1 MRDSFLLMV
10 NNKDSGIWIQIQA
23 PSLTSTSMGL
33 TSLFVKIGQ
42 MMLLNVNPQGEDQ
55 VGKI

>member
-1 MRDSFLLMV
+1 MV
-10 NNKDSGIWIQIQA
+10 NNKDSGIWVQIQA

>member
-23 PSLTSTSMGL
+23 LSLTSTSVGL
-33 TSLFVKIGQ
+33 TFLFVKIGQ

>member
-10 NNKDSGIWIQIQA
+10 NNKDSGIWVQIQA
-23 PSLTSTSMGL
+23 PSLTSTSVGL
-33 TSLFVKIGQ
+33 TFLFVKIGQ

>member
-1 MRDSFLLMV
+1 MRDSLLLMV
-10 NNKDSGIWIQIQA
+10 NNKDSGIWVQIQA
-23 PSLTSTSMGL
+23 PSLTSTSVGL

>member
-1 MRDSFLLMV
+1 MRDSLLLMV

>member
-10 NNKDSGIWIQIQA
+10 NNKDSGIWVQIQA